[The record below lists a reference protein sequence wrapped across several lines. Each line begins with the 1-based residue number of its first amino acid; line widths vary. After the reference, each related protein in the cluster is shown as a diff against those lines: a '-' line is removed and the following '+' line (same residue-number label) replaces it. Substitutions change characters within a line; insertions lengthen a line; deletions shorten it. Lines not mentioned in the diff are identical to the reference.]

1 MRDCH
6 QDKRSQGTSKRPIM
20 GTMITASRPLTC
32 LSKPMIALTMSL
44 LVAIHRP
51 SSRLYLASAF
61 STRLPSIATRRS
73 RPLISTRLLATTLQ
87 FDPSPSIR
95 DAATST
101 ILVGRHAALAS
112 VLERTDSY
120 VSLFGFRPPPS
131 VMTAMHASLNGSGSV
146 ASHVEVP
153 TVGPAAPRPP
163 HVMALCSVK
172 NSVTRNNHPLSLHS
186 ITDML
191 RTTCPAKGVVHVI
204 CCVEDSFPLG
214 PLGGALA
221 KAFPLFSKKTSSKSS
236 RDDDHDD
243 GASNQMN
250 DDNRVVH
257 FTFLDE
263 KGNVVKNQA
272 QIDAAKAAAEGVRL
286 ACRLVDTHPEELT
299 TTAFAQ
305 ECRELFENEPTVTI
319 EEIIGTDLLEKGY
332 GGIYNVG
339 KAATHPPRLVIMTY
353 DPTTKERTERSAETE
368 AGNESIALVGKGI
381 VYDTGGLAIKSKTG
395 MCGMK
400 SDMGGAA
407 GVLGGFLAAVRLQT
421 PCKIRLL
428 LCLAENAI
436 GPASVR
442 NDDII
447 TQYSGKTVE
456 INNSD
461 AEGRLVLSDAVA
473 HVTKHYEDV
482 GLVVD
487 MATLTG
493 AQLIATGKMHAGIL
507 ANNLELERRAVDAG
521 LVSGDLCYPLLYAP
535 ELLKK
540 EFASKVADMKNSV
553 KDRSNA
559 QSSCAGHF
567 IESHIDPS
575 YKGGWLH
582 VDMDGPAW
590 KADRG
595 TGYGVGLVLALVG
608 APGFCARGQS

>member
-1 MRDCH
+1 
-6 QDKRSQGTSKRPIM
+6 
-20 GTMITASRPLTC
+20 
-32 LSKPMIALTMSL
+32 MSL

-51 SSRLYLASAF
+51 SSRLHVASAF
-61 STRLPSIATRRS
+61 SARLPSIAI
-73 RPLISTRLLATTLQ
+73 RPFISTRLLATTLQ

-101 ILVGRHAALAS
+101 VLVGRHAALSS
-112 VLERTDSY
+112 VLARTDSY

-131 VMTAMHASLNGSGSV
+131 VMTAMHASLGGSGSV

-186 ITDML
+186 ITDMI
-191 RTTCPAKGVVHVI
+191 RTACPNKGVVHVI
-204 CCVEDSFPLG
+204 CCVEDCFPLG

-221 KAFPLFSKKTSSKSS
+221 KAFPLFSKKTTNKSS
-236 RDDDHDD
+236 QEEGNDGGAGDPTDDDE
-243 GASNQMN
+243 
-250 DDNRVVH
+250 RVVH
-257 FTFLDE
+257 VTFLDE
-263 KGNVVKNQA
+263 KGNIVKNPA
-272 QIDAAKAAAEGVRL
+272 QIQAAKAAAEGVRL

-305 ECRELFENEPTVTI
+305 ECYQLFQNEPTVTI
-319 EEIIGTDLLEKGY
+319 EEIVGTDLLDKGY

-339 KAATHPPRLVIMTY
+339 KAATHPPRLIIMTY
-353 DPTTKERTERSAETE
+353 EPTTKDTTGSSAETE
-368 AGNESIALVGKGI
+368 AAKETIALVGKGI

-421 PCKIRLL
+421 PRKLRLL

-473 HVTKHYEDV
+473 HATMHYEDV
-482 GLVVD
+482 GLVMD

-507 ANNLELERRAVDAG
+507 ANSLELERRAVDAG

-582 VDMDGPAW
+582 VDMAGPAW

-608 APGFCARGQS
+608 APGFCERGQS